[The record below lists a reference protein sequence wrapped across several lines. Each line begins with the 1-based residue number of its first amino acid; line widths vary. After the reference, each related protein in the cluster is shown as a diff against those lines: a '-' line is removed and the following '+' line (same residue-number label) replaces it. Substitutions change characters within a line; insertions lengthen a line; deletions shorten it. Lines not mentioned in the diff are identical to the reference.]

1 MPLTKEEIETQ
12 AREKNYVAV
21 LCLPQTTKVLVD
33 AHEQKLCS
41 VAEMTRL
48 IYPELATELNSI
60 ELRGIS
66 SWRNRPKDVKLAKM
80 HQIRYRLVFSRIGLA
95 LRRVLAKYSYYNDKI
110 RISEANL
117 ASIDLKL
124 AKRLERKIT

>member
-1 MPLTKEEIETQ
+1 MYLIREEIETEV
-12 AREKNYVAV
+12 REKNYTAV

-33 AHEQKLCS
+33 AHEQKLRS
-41 VAEMTRL
+41 VAEMARL
-48 IYPELATELNSI
+48 VYPELATELNSI

-80 HQIRYRLVFSRIGLA
+80 YQIRYRLVFSRIGLA
-95 LRRVLAKYSYYNDKI
+95 LRQVLAKYSYYNDKI

>member
-21 LCLPQTTKVLVD
+21 RCLPQTTKVLVD

>member
-12 AREKNYVAV
+12 AREQNYTAV